1 MKFKIMAILMVGLL
15 LLNGCGKASE
25 IPAKTAL
32 STPKST
38 MKTLTIYSIDSDTM
52 SLIPVVVKKEEK
64 TLTAEYITY
73 LVTQNLEDEDV
84 KFIKNFILS
93 SGSLKEIAKEYGVTY
108 PTVRLRLDR
117 LIQSIEM
124 SESREQDHYVSLVKR
139 LAIND
144 KIDFETA
151 KILIS
156 EYRKEVEGK

>member
-64 TLTAEYITY
+64 TLSAISCGTILPRHRVEKSLCRRLLP
-73 LVTQNLEDEDV
+73 LVV
-84 KFIKNFILS
+84 F
-93 SGSLKEIAKEYGVTY
+93 
-108 PTVRLRLDR
+108 VRNR
-117 LIQSIEM
+117 
-124 SESREQDHYVSLVKR
+124 
-139 LAIND
+139 
-144 KIDFETA
+144 
-151 KILIS
+151 
-156 EYRKEVEGK
+156 

>member
-1 MKFKIMAILMVGLL
+1 MTIEVVPEWMV
-15 LLNGCGKASE
+15 
-25 IPAKTAL
+25 
-32 STPKST
+32 
-38 MKTLTIYSIDSDTM
+38 
-52 SLIPVVVKKEEK
+52 
-64 TLTAEYITY
+64 
-73 LVTQNLEDEDV
+73 NLEDEDV

-93 SGSLKEIAKEYGVTY
+93 SGSLKKIAKEYGVTY

>member
-1 MKFKIMAILMVGLL
+1 MTIEVVPEWMV
-15 LLNGCGKASE
+15 
-25 IPAKTAL
+25 
-32 STPKST
+32 
-38 MKTLTIYSIDSDTM
+38 
-52 SLIPVVVKKEEK
+52 
-64 TLTAEYITY
+64 
-73 LVTQNLEDEDV
+73 NLEDEDV
-84 KFIKNFILS
+84 KFIKNFILL